1 MFKLQ
6 VLNVTKKYGRF
17 KAVDNISL
25 AVQSGET
32 IGLVGESGCGKST
45 LASIAADS
53 ISADCGK
60 VMYNNKD
67 IKKLNKEAYRDYRRN
82 VQMVFQDSVSAIN
95 PRFTVEKYL
104 SEPLKNFISKDK
116 DELNER
122 INTLLNKVGLDSSY
136 IKKYPSQLSGGQKQ
150 RVAIARAISI
160 EPNFLILDEV
170 TSGLDV
176 SVQAQVLNLL
186 LDLKEDINIGSL
198 FISHDLGVVKY
209 ISDKIV
215 VMYKGNIMEV
225 IDSHEITNAI
235 HPYTKLL
242 IDSVPKIG
250 KKVRVHIPSI
260 ENETYEQKGCIF
272 YHRCPKRTN
281 ECIFHKPE
289 LRQIE
294 NNHFVSCLCL

>member
-1 MFKLQ
+1 M
-6 VLNVTKKYGRF
+6 LNVTKKYGRF

-25 AVQSGET
+25 DIQSGET

-45 LASIAADS
+45 LASIVADIITADS
-53 ISADCGK
+53 GK

-67 IKKLNKEAYRDYRRN
+67 IKKLNKEEYRDFRRN

-95 PRFTVEKYL
+95 PRFTVEKYM
-104 SEPLKNFISKDK
+104 SEPLRNFISKDK
-116 DELNER
+116 EYLNER
-122 INTLLNKVGLDSSY
+122 METLLNKVGLDSSY

-150 RVAIARAISI
+150 RVAIARAISL

-176 SVQAQVLNLL
+176 SIQAQVLNLL
-186 LDLKEDINIGSL
+186 LDLKKDLNIGSV

-209 ISDKIV
+209 ISDKVV

-225 IDSHEITNAI
+225 IDSNEINNAI
-235 HPYTKLL
+235 HPYTRLL

-250 KKVRVHIPSI
+250 KKVRVNIQPW
-260 ENETYEQKGCIF
+260 ENEVDEQKGCIF
-272 YHRCPKRTN
+272 YNRCSKRTY
-281 ECIFHKPE
+281 I
-289 LRQIE
+289 Q
-294 NNHFVSCLCL
+294 

>member
-1 MFKLQ
+1 MI
-6 VLNVTKKYGRF
+6 NVTKKYGRF

-25 AVQSGET
+25 CIQSGET

-45 LASIAADS
+45 LASIVADI
-53 ISADCGK
+53 ISADSGK

-67 IKKLNKEAYRDYRRN
+67 IKKLNKEEYRDFRRN

-95 PRFTVEKYL
+95 PRFTVEKYIA
-104 SEPLKNFISKDK
+104 EPLKNFISRDK
-116 DELNER
+116 DYLNER
-122 INTLLNKVGLDSSY
+122 INILLNKVGLDSSY

-150 RVAIARAISI
+150 RVAIARAISA

-176 SVQAQVLNLL
+176 SIQAQVLNLL
-186 LDLKEDINIGSL
+186 LDLKKDINIGSI

-215 VMYKGNIMEV
+215 VMYKGNIMEI
-225 IDSHEITNAI
+225 IDSSEITHAV

-242 IDSVPKIG
+242 IASVPKIG
-250 KKVRVHIPSI
+250 EKVRANISSV
-260 ENETYEQKGCIF
+260 ENEVNEQNGCIF
-272 YHRCPKRTN
+272 YNRCSKRTN
-281 ECIFHKPE
+281 ECIFNRPK

-294 NNHFVSCLCL
+294 HRHFVSCLCL

>member
-1 MFKLQ
+1 M
-6 VLNVTKKYGRF
+6 LNVTKKYGRF

-25 AVQSGET
+25 DIQSGET

-45 LASIAADS
+45 LASIVADIITADS
-53 ISADCGK
+53 GK

-67 IKKLNKEAYRDYRRN
+67 IKKLNKEEYRDFRRN

-95 PRFTVEKYL
+95 PRFTVEKYM
-104 SEPLKNFISKDK
+104 SEPLRNFISKDK
-116 DELNER
+116 EYLNER
-122 INTLLNKVGLDSSY
+122 MDTLLNKVGLDSSY

-150 RVAIARAISI
+150 RVAIARAISL

-176 SVQAQVLNLL
+176 SIQAQVLNLL
-186 LDLKEDINIGSL
+186 LDLKKDLNIGSI

-209 ISDKIV
+209 ISDKVV

-225 IDSHEITNAI
+225 IDSNEINNAI
-235 HPYTKLL
+235 HPYTRLL

-250 KKVRVHIPSI
+250 KKVRVNIQPL
-260 ENETYEQKGCIF
+260 ENEVDEQKGCIF
-272 YHRCPKRTN
+272 YNRCSKRTK
-281 ECIFHKPE
+281 ECIFNKPE
-289 LRQIE
+289 LRQIG
-294 NNHFVSCLCL
+294 NNHFASCLCL

>member
-1 MFKLQ
+1 M
-6 VLNVTKKYGRF
+6 
-17 KAVDNISL
+17 DNISL

-45 LASIAADS
+45 LASIAADI

>member
-1 MFKLQ
+1 M
-6 VLNVTKKYGRF
+6 LNVTKKYGRF

-25 AVQSGET
+25 DIQSGET

-45 LASIAADS
+45 LASIVADIITADS
-53 ISADCGK
+53 GK

-67 IKKLNKEAYRDYRRN
+67 IKKLNKEEYRDFRRN

-95 PRFTVEKYL
+95 PRFTVEKYM
-104 SEPLKNFISKDK
+104 SEPLRNFISKDK
-116 DELNER
+116 EYLNER
-122 INTLLNKVGLDSSY
+122 METLLNKVGLDSSY

-150 RVAIARAISI
+150 RVAIARAISL

-176 SVQAQVLNLL
+176 SIQAQVLNLL
-186 LDLKEDINIGSL
+186 LDLKKDLNIGSV

-209 ISDKIV
+209 ISDKVV

-225 IDSHEITNAI
+225 IDSNEINNAI
-235 HPYTKLL
+235 HPYTRLL

-250 KKVRVHIPSI
+250 KKVRVNIQPW
-260 ENETYEQKGCIF
+260 ENEVDEQKGCIF
-272 YHRCPKRTN
+272 YNRCSKRTK
-281 ECIFHKPE
+281 ECIFNKPE
-289 LRQIE
+289 LRQIG
-294 NNHFVSCLCL
+294 NNHFASCLCL